1 MPEKRLYRSQSHKM
15 IAGVCGGVA
24 EYLNVDP
31 TVVRIAWILLS
42 VLPFIPGIILYIIAW
57 IVIPKHPSETSAG
70 SPGSSVSSTAFFGF
84 FFIAAGIVLLLGN
97 LNFFGWGDW
106 WHFSWEY
113 GLPLILIGAGVL
125 LLVRPRIHDATR
137 AEKTRSSAKRASVS
151 SAKTLRRSR
160 SERKILGVCGGIAAY
175 FDVDPS
181 LVRIAFVFFSLWPF
195 GLGVVLYLLMA
206 LIIPDENTSPQPGV

>member
-1 MPEKRLYRSQSHKM
+1 M
-15 IAGVCGGVA
+15 
-24 EYLNVDP
+24 
-31 TVVRIAWILLS
+31 
-42 VLPFIPGIILYIIAW
+42 
-57 IVIPKHPSETSAG
+57 
-70 SPGSSVSSTAFFGF
+70 
-84 FFIAAGIVLLLGN
+84 
-97 LNFFGWGDW
+97 
-106 WHFSWEY
+106 
-113 GLPLILIGAGVL
+113 
-125 LLVRPRIHDATR
+125 
-137 AEKTRSSAKRASVS
+137 S